1 MKWETGCEGTVHRE
15 MGWKRKQKDGETDD
29 QAEQKD
35 GNKTKEKRTGHLLIT
50 AGLITPNSG
59 HLADTPLFE
68 VAN

>member
-1 MKWETGCEGTVHRE
+1 